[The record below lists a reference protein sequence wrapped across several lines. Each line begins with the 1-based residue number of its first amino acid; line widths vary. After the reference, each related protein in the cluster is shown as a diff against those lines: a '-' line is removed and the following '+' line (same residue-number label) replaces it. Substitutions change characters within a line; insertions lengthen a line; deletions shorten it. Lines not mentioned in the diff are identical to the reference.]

1 MSENQEGKDTTCVRR
16 NHVFKQT
23 IFIAVWNWGELPTMA
38 SAPAAKDHQGQKENK
53 KEQESKAEEEKRQ
66 KSWWFWKSQ
75 NEQGKRFDKTPRVQ
89 KKARVKKRFS
99 TLIAIIPVST
109 WTISMTAMRR

>member
-1 MSENQEGKDTTCVRR
+1 MILKASKAEDILSDTEFEKERADDKKEDDNMSENQEGKDTTCVRR

-75 NEQGKRFDKTPRVQ
+75 NEQGKRFDKTPRV
-89 KKARVKKRFS
+89 
-99 TLIAIIPVST
+99 
-109 WTISMTAMRR
+109 